1 MVDSILTNQAPVVQ
15 KPSENRSVT
24 NTAVSNASSIPETE
38 LAETIIDVSPRAMD
52 IDPQSSFSERGS
64 PDLRPN
70 ISNMLSNGV
79 ELKPPL
85 ENFQPLELTSERAL
99 ENRVA
104 DLEIITANEIDE
116 SDSEVSVRN
125 RSIEV
130 FRTADQS
137 IQQSVD
143 LTA

>member
-104 DLEIITANEIDE
+104 DLEIRTANEIDE